1 MDLGERGRYWQVAC
15 PHFVEPKKS
24 MESQVVVFGG
34 AVQDAE
40 VVQFNAVR
48 DLLILSF
55 GINQFSVY
63 LS

>member
-15 PHFVEPKKS
+15 PHFVEPSKS
-24 MESQVVVFGG
+24 TETQVVVFGG
-34 AVQDAE
+34 AVQIGE

-55 GINQFSVY
+55 GIDQFSVDI
-63 LS
+63 S